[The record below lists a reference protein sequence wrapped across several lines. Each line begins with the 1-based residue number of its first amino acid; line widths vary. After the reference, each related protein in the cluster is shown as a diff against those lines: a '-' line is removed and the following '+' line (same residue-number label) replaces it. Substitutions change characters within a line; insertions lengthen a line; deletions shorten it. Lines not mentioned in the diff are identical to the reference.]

1 MIRGIA
7 TEEQFLY
14 EIMWLYLVITLT
26 NLDELRKIRGIQGTK
41 VQKKR
46 RLTRSLPFTK
56 APELPTAITL
66 KG

>member
-7 TEEQFLY
+7 AEEGFIY
-14 EIMWLYLVITLT
+14 EILLAGLVITLT
-26 NLDELRKIRGIQGTK
+26 IPHKLPKIRGIQKTK
-41 VQKKR
+41 EK

-56 APELPTAITL
+56 TPELPTAIPKR